1 MALVLASL
9 PGQASAAEEPVAQVS
24 AKPDVAMQY
33 QWSIKNTASK
43 SSLGTV
49 PGGSNVSTEYTVVA
63 TPGDYEYTRA
73 AIAGSVSIT
82 NPSSTDELSIEVAVR
97 GSDAAWACEAATSTA
112 TVKAGASAT
121 VAYDCMLSGDAEPH
135 KEGSV
140 DAELAWTSAGEQGTV
155 KSSTAYQL
163 NPKETNREVTVESV
177 FDGGAP
183 VKLGTAQ
190 WTVEGK
196 PVTFRDARAFKAAT
210 KPGDYTVTNQARI
223 GSSGAQAAA
232 AVTYT
237 VKEPSPS
244 PSPEAPSPSKSP
256 DAPSPSETP
265 DAPSPSATQSANPS
279 TPTPTESH
287 SDGSRRP
294 SPGMPPTGVNW

>member
-24 AKPDVAMQY
+24 AKPDVVMQY

-49 PGGSNVSTEYTVVA
+49 SGGSNVSTEYTVVA
-63 TPGDYEYTRA
+63 TPGDYKYTRA
-73 AIAGSVSIT
+73 AITGNVSIT
-82 NPSSTDELSIEVAVR
+82 NPSSTDELSVEVAVE
-97 GSDAAWACEAATSTA
+97 GSDAAWACQVATPTA

-121 VAYDCMLSGDAEPH
+121 VAYDCILSGDAEPH
-135 KEGSV
+135 EQGSV
-140 DAELAWTSAGEQGTV
+140 DAALAWSGAGGEGTV
-155 KSSTAYQL
+155 TSSTAYQL
-163 NPKETNREVTVESV
+163 NPKQTNREVTVESV
-177 FDGGAP
+177 FEGGAP
-183 VKLGTAQ
+183 TKLGMAQ

-196 PVTFRDARAFKAAT
+196 PVTFRDTRAFTAAT

-237 VKEPSPS
+237 VEKPSPS
-244 PSPEAPSPSKSP
+244 SSPET
-256 DAPSPSETP
+256 PSPSETP

-279 TPTPTESH
+279 TPSPTESH
-287 SDGSRRP
+287 SDGNRRP
-294 SPGMPPTGVNW
+294 SPGMPPTGVNR